1 MNEEEVEGQLIQAA
15 IQGDQNAFGTLYER
29 YYDSL
34 YRYIF
39 FRVGDSDEAEDLT
52 AVVFIRAWESLPSY
66 RQRSL
71 NYRSWLYR
79 IARNLVIDRHRTQKV
94 TFSLESLQQV
104 PDGKI
109 SPDIVNQTSEDVRE
123 LMEVIHKLDPLMA
136 EVILC
141 RFVMEMSHAETAQAM
156 ACSENY
162 VRVLQY
168 RALKKLRDLLHADG
182 QHDFLDEG

>member
-1 MNEEEVEGQLIQAA
+1 MNEEEDEGQLIQAA
-15 IQGDQNAFGTLYER
+15 IEGDQRAFGTLYER

-79 IARNLVIDRHRTQKV
+79 IAHNLLIDRHRTQKV
-94 TFSLESLQQV
+94 TFSLDLLQQI
-104 PDGKI
+104 PDQDTP
-109 SPDIVNQTSEDVRE
+109 PDIANQTSEDVRE
-123 LMEVIHKLDPLMA
+123 LMEMIRKLDPIMA

-156 ACSENY
+156 SCSENY

-168 RALKKLRDLLHADG
+168 RALKKLRDLLHTNG
-182 QHDFLDEG
+182 QHDLLD